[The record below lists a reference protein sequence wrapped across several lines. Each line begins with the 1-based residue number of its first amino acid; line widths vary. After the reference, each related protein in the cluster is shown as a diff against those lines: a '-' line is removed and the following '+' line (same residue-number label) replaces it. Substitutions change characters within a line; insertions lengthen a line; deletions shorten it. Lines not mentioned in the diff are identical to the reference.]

1 MYLLGINR
9 ELIPSRKL
17 CYVYFCLFKASLF
30 IFIIIFLGRMVL
42 FTSPLKSA
50 DLDKQVYD
58 PLTGDVKSYTVS
70 KMESF
75 KR

>member
-1 MYLLGINR
+1 M
-9 ELIPSRKL
+9 
-17 CYVYFCLFKASLF
+17 
-30 IFIIIFLGRMVL
+30 L
-42 FTSPLKSA
+42 FTSPLKSEE
-50 DLDKQVYD
+50 LSKEVYD

>member
-1 MYLLGINR
+1 
-9 ELIPSRKL
+9 
-17 CYVYFCLFKASLF
+17 
-30 IFIIIFLGRMVL
+30 MVL

-50 DLDKQVYD
+50 DLNKQVYD